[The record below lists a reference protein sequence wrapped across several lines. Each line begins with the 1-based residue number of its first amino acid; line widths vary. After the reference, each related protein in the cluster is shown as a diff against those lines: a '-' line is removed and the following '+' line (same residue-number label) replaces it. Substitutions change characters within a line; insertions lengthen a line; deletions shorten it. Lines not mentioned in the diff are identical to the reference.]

1 MLWRMEWSQA
11 LRQKESYAFL
21 IAWLFTLVL
30 LGGVG
35 QALPVAT
42 AYTNIN
48 ATLVTVIGLV
58 LPLFILLTT
67 SLKWANE
74 LESKRLRL
82 LSTYP
87 IAMSR
92 IVLVRY
98 SAFLAAQAVVI
109 TLAFSLASFL
119 VSLSLESWLTLWGY
133 ALGLTAYAAGIGTLI
148 GVAGRTRLRA
158 VLYSFVFWIVMI
170 LLWPTLLVA
179 TLTWLPYGIQA
190 NAMVGLLYLN
200 GFELLRVWVSAV
212 SAAPDLFGAI
222 YESFIGWLSQ
232 PLGAISVT
240 IAIVS
245 VIMFTL
251 FGATFMLRQEGRHD

>member
-1 MLWRMEWSQA
+1 MFWRMEWSRA

-30 LGGVG
+30 LGGLG

-58 LPLFILLTT
+58 LPLFVLLTT

-74 LESKRLRL
+74 RESKRLRL

-92 IVLVRY
+92 IVFVRY
-98 SAFLAAQAVVI
+98 SAFLAAQAIVI

-119 VSLSLESWLTLWGY
+119 VDLSFEGWLTLWGY
-133 ALGLTAYAAGIGTLI
+133 AIGLTAYAAGIGTLI

-158 VLYSFVFWIVMI
+158 VLFSFMFWVVMI

-212 SAAPDLFGAI
+212 SSAPDLFGAI
-222 YESFIGWLSQ
+222 YESFIGWLGQ
-232 PLGAISVT
+232 PLGAVSVV
-240 IAIVS
+240 IAIGS
-245 VIMFTL
+245 VIL
-251 FGATFMLRQEGRHD
+251 FMLIGATFTLRQEGRHD